1 MKIEKLCEYLNEI
14 GILQLDNINTFLK
27 IFSQISKNKYKNVT
41 DKLTMA
47 LFKYFT
53 LISKTDQNL
62 YDICRNIIDSYT
74 NNQILQRYKGIK
86 YLNIIF
92 TSKLHSRYNLF
103 FIKLIHFINS
113 SKRNF
118 VPKNNINGY
127 NNNLNNIKKGKI
139 VKKKKNDFDEI
150 NDIIEK
156 LSFDKENKD
165 NQYKFSSQP
174 NYKSEYKPKNN
185 VERKIKLNYNY
196 DNYNY
201 SPYMNI
207 NNIEKR
213 NDENN
218 KNITFKSNINYGYNN
233 KINKEIDRLYDYYQ
247 NNNYDNQSNKP
258 IRKKPKNKKYRSFT
272 KIPNYMN
279 NEYIIYQNPNAYQLL
294 YDNYNYRYYPY
305 YPYYVNDDYYDFY
318 QKGQEHLRKVE
329 NKILQLKIQQ
339 FNEISDQCPFY
350 PQISKYSPRTRSKS
364 RSKSKNSNKSLNKCL
379 TSINIT
385 DRNPLHINNINN
397 LNLSQNKKEIKLK
410 NLNRINVSSSMDTN
424 NISKKTKNKNRSYSA
439 SKLKSNEKNYNLN
452 INTNEKDEN
461 KENKENKNSKENKE
475 IIEKRKDFD
484 EKNKKYI
491 EEKMKKNKEKEEE
504 IKKNKEKE
512 KLKKNGKKKI
522 NKNENIF
529 DKLFQ
534 ESKKKL
540 IKEEKPKKKN
550 IIDWEKR
557 KKEHNRIYPEDD
569 IKNRRKKKNSKPKNN
584 NPPKGEKVL
593 DFGAFSQIDKDKN
606 GDNKKD
612 EDKKEGEIEDK
623 KNYNIVV
630 DSKSKEEE
638 NNINNNGNAN
648 NNDGNKNMPMLQ
660 DLIINS
666 DKSESENPEL
676 AISKNTN
683 LPKNEEEKKE
693 DPKQS
698 VNLLSSDI
706 SLSLNLEERRKQM
719 EEMGHLPNM
728 GGLRSEAIQK
738 LFENN

>member
-1 MKIEKLCEYLNEI
+1 
-14 GILQLDNINTFLK
+14 
-27 IFSQISKNKYKNVT
+27 
-41 DKLTMA
+41 
-47 LFKYFT
+47 
-53 LISKTDQNL
+53 
-62 YDICRNIIDSYT
+62 
-74 NNQILQRYKGIK
+74 
-86 YLNIIF
+86 
-92 TSKLHSRYNLF
+92 
-103 FIKLIHFINS
+103 
-113 SKRNF
+113 
-118 VPKNNINGY
+118 
-127 NNNLNNIKKGKI
+127 
-139 VKKKKNDFDEI
+139 
-150 NDIIEK
+150 
-156 LSFDKENKD
+156 
-165 NQYKFSSQP
+165 
-174 NYKSEYKPKNN
+174 
-185 VERKIKLNYNY
+185 
-196 DNYNY
+196 
-201 SPYMNI
+201 MNI

-512 KLKKNGKKKI
+512 KLKKNGKKK
-522 NKNENIF
+522 
-529 DKLFQ
+529 
-534 ESKKKL
+534 L
-540 IKEEKPKKKN
+540 IKMKIFSINYFKKVKKN
-550 IIDWEKR
+550 
-557 KKEHNRIYPEDD
+557 
-569 IKNRRKKKNSKPKNN
+569 
-584 NPPKGEKVL
+584 
-593 DFGAFSQIDKDKN
+593 
-606 GDNKKD
+606 
-612 EDKKEGEIEDK
+612 
-623 KNYNIVV
+623 
-630 DSKSKEEE
+630 
-638 NNINNNGNAN
+638 
-648 NNDGNKNMPMLQ
+648 
-660 DLIINS
+660 
-666 DKSESENPEL
+666 
-676 AISKNTN
+676 
-683 LPKNEEEKKE
+683 
-693 DPKQS
+693 
-698 VNLLSSDI
+698 
-706 SLSLNLEERRKQM
+706 
-719 EEMGHLPNM
+719 
-728 GGLRSEAIQK
+728 
-738 LFENN
+738 